1 MTAFKKKKPLLKKE
15 RLRNFR
21 RRGQFH
27 VYMLECADGS
37 FYTGYTNDLAKRV
50 ILHNK
55 GGGSKYVK
63 TRLPATL
70 VFCKPYKYY
79 KLAMLEERRLKTL
92 TRPQKEKIIKAYSA
106 GKKVKAAL
114 RPPSRKHK

>member
-1 MTAFKKKKPLLKKE
+1 MPLKKKRPRRKVKQPRIFL
-15 RLRNFR
+15 
-21 RRGQFH
+21 RRGRFH

-37 FYTGYTNDLAKRV
+37 FYTGYTNDLDKRV
-50 ILHNK
+50 VLHNK

-79 KLAMLEERRLKTL
+79 KLAILEERRLKKL
-92 TRPQKEKIIKAYSA
+92 SRAQKETIVNAYRKTKTKI
-106 GKKVKAAL
+106 
-114 RPPSRKHK
+114 

>member
-1 MTAFKKKKPLLKKE
+1 MRLKK
-15 RLRNFR
+15 RSAPKDSSRKSKKLTRTFL

-37 FYTGYTNDLAKRV
+37 FYTGYTNDLAKRI

-70 VFCKPYKYY
+70 VFCKPYRYY
-79 KLAMLEERRLKTL
+79 KLAILEERRLKTL
-92 TRPQKEKIIKAYSA
+92 TRRQKENLVKVYATL
-106 GKKVKAAL
+106 GKKK
-114 RPPSRKHK
+114 K